1 MNPAHAITPDYLEPA
16 RNCICFNVR
25 KTARAIT
32 QLYDDALRSS
42 GLRATQFTLLVG
54 IQVTGP
60 VTVNRLAEA
69 LVTNR
74 TTLTR
79 NLKPLE
85 KMGLVQIV
93 LGKDRRER
101 EVTLT
106 SAGESALGIALPLW
120 KQVQQQVSQK
130 MGSKKVG
137 RLLKDLAGAIEV
149 IQAT

>member
-1 MNPAHAITPDYLEPA
+1 M
-16 RNCICFNVR
+16 
-25 KTARAIT
+25 
-32 QLYDDALRSS
+32 
-42 GLRATQFTLLVG
+42 
-54 IQVTGP
+54 
-60 VTVNRLAEA
+60 
-69 LVTNR
+69 VTNR

-106 SAGESALGIALPLW
+106 SAGESALGIALLLW